1 MKEIQGNVW
10 DFLDENSGVCILT
23 NNTVVGPGHN
33 IMGAGIAKEA
43 VDRNPGL
50 ELICGKCIKEKN
62 FILGVDKESG
72 ALMVRFPTKEHV
84 WKNSELEVIAD
95 SLLHLTAIARLY
107 SDKIF
112 YLPRPGC
119 GCGGLDWEEDVKPL
133 CEIYL
138 KNIDNVYIVSFK
150 GE

>member
-10 DFLDENSGVCILT
+10 DLLNENSVVCILT
-23 NNTVVGPGHN
+23 NNTVLGPGN
-33 IMGAGIAKEA
+33 NVMGAGIAKEA
-43 VDRNPGL
+43 LIRNPGL
-50 ELICGKCIKEKN
+50 DMVCGKCIKDKN
-62 FILGVDKESG
+62 FILGADKESG
-72 ALMVRFPTKEHV
+72 ALMMRFPTKDQV
-84 WKNSELEVIAD
+84 YNKSELEVITD
-95 SLLHLTAIARLY
+95 SLVHLTAMARLY
-107 SDKIF
+107 SDKTF

-138 KNIDNVYIVSFK
+138 RNLNNVIIVSFK